1 MLFFSWIS
9 RHHLHTVFPTIS
21 FFPPPLVL
29 AFCIGIH
36 PRYVK
41 KLMLVRG
48 GGEHCVLA
56 TRTDDQSGQFILI
69 LCNAIGSPVDS
80 KYIDVEPTH
89 LSMTDQ
95 ARCGLTKF
103 QSSFILGLKNI
114 KNQNF

>member
-1 MLFFSWIS
+1 MHFLTPL
-9 RHHLHTVFPTIS
+9 LHFVST
-21 FFPPPLVL
+21 
-29 AFCIGIH
+29 FCFLPYVS

-95 ARCGLTKF
+95 ARV
-103 QSSFILGLKNI
+103 
-114 KNQNF
+114 